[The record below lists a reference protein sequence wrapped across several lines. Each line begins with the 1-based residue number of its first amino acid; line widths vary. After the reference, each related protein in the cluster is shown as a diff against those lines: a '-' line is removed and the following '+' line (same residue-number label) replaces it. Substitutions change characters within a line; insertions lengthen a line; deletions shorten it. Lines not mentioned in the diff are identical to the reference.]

1 MDSSPSLRNSL
12 AKTVTVTLAGIGFA
26 AITSL
31 QGQQKPNV
39 VFILADDLG
48 YGDLSCF
55 GQEKFLTPQIDRLAL
70 NGTRF
75 TRSYAG
81 TTVSAPS
88 RASLLTGLH
97 TGHAPIRGNKEI
109 APEGQA
115 PLPEG
120 SYTLFH
126 LFRDAGYTTGV
137 FGKWGLGFPGS
148 AGDPLNQG
156 VDRFFGYNCQLLA
169 HNYYPSHLGCNREKV
184 LLEGNDQGGFG
195 TYSQDLIQEKTLE
208 FIDTESHHPFFLYV
222 PMVLPHAELV
232 VPEDSIIGVLRG
244 RFEEVPYRGTDA
256 GPAFRM
262 GGYMSQEHPR
272 ATHAAMVKRIDF

>member
-115 PLPEG
+115 PLPQPG
-120 SYTLFH
+120 HTLS
-126 LFRDAGYTTGV
+126 G
-137 FGKWGLGFPGS
+137 
-148 AGDPLNQG
+148 
-156 VDRFFGYNCQLLA
+156 
-169 HNYYPSHLGCNREKV
+169 E
-184 LLEGNDQGGFG
+184 ND
-195 TYSQDLIQEKTLE
+195 
-208 FIDTESHHPFFLYV
+208 
-222 PMVLPHAELV
+222 
-232 VPEDSIIGVLRG
+232 
-244 RFEEVPYRGTDA
+244 
-256 GPAFRM
+256 
-262 GGYMSQEHPR
+262 
-272 ATHAAMVKRIDF
+272 